1 MMSARETLRLKKI
14 NFGRCAKHRPFSFE
28 SWRTESYN
36 QSLRRNIV
44 SQEVACPCPIENR
57 ILQTQSISFAEI
69 PQQSKL
75 FIEYQKNP
83 VSLNKYYPNAVDSHT
98 KISQRIPEVLQNYQ
112 TDRNLLC
119 DVLLEMNGSCAG
131 SEKTLENIKLLRDA
145 DTVAVVS
152 GQQAGLFTG
161 PLYTIYKA
169 LSAVKMTE
177 CLKGRGFKAVPVF
190 WIATED
196 HDFLEVSNAFVIN
209 KNGELAELRH
219 EPKRCYENLPVGYVK
234 VDDSIKQTIDE
245 LFQNLPHTEFTD
257 ELRGMIEKSWESGVD
272 FGDAFARMLTNI
284 IGKYGIILLCPLD
297 ERLKKLAAPV
307 YVDAIKKSDEIV
319 SALQKRSE
327 ELVSEGYHAQV
338 LVGDD
343 YFPLFYQAKNRTRH
357 ALKKTANGTYKTKG
371 IEREFTLAELAE
383 LAESEPRRFSPS
395 VVLRSVVQDYLL
407 PTVAYFGGA
416 AEIAYFAQS
425 AEVYRILE
433 RPITTILHRQS
444 FTFIESKHAKTL
456 EKYGLTLLDLFQG
469 EENLFTQ
476 IVEKYLNKNT
486 AQVFAEVEER
496 INTELNRLDQNLVEI
511 DVTLA
516 DNLARRR
523 QKIIHHLG
531 AMRRKFHYA
540 QIRRD
545 ETVNRQLETAFAT
558 LLPHKHLQERT
569 LNIATVLNKY
579 GLYAIDWIYNSIDL
593 DDKGHRVIYL

>member
-1 MMSARETLRLKKI
+1 M
-14 NFGRCAKHRPFSFE
+14 
-28 SWRTESYN
+28 
-36 QSLRRNIV
+36 
-44 SQEVACPCPIENR
+44 SQEVACPCPIEKR
-57 ILQTQSISFAEI
+57 VLETQSLSFEKI
-69 PQQSKL
+69 PHQSKL

-83 VSLNKYYPNAVDSHT
+83 LVLKKYYTNAVDSHT
-98 KISQRIPEVLQNYQ
+98 KISRRIPEILQNYK

-119 DVLLEMNGSCAG
+119 DVLLEMNGGCAG
-131 SEKTLENIKLLRDA
+131 SEKTLENIKLLREA

-169 LSAVKMTE
+169 LSAVKMAE
-177 CLKGRGFKAVPVF
+177 CLNGRGFKAVPVF

-209 KNGELAELRH
+209 KNGDLTEVRH

-234 VDDSIKQTIDE
+234 VDDSIKETIDE
-245 LFQNLPHTEFTD
+245 LFQALPHTEFTE

-272 FGDAFARMLTNI
+272 FGDSFARMLTKI

-307 YVDAIKKSDEIV
+307 YVGAIKKSEEIV
-319 SALQKRSE
+319 AALQKRSA
-327 ELVSEGYHAQV
+327 ELVENGYHAQV

-343 YFPLFYQAKNRTRH
+343 YFPLFYQASDRTRH
-357 ALKKTANGTYKTKG
+357 ALKKTAEGTYKTKG
-371 IEREFTLAELAE
+371 IDGEFTLSELAE
-383 LAESEPRRFSPS
+383 LAESEPHRFSPS

-407 PTVAYFGGA
+407 PTIAYFGGA

-456 EKYGLTLLDLFQG
+456 EKYELGLLDLFHG
-469 EENLFTQ
+469 EEKLIPK
-476 IVEKYLNKNT
+476 IVEKYLNKET
-486 AQVFAEVEER
+486 AHLFAEVEEKV
-496 INTELNRLDQNLVEI
+496 NTELNRLDRNLLEI
-511 DVTLA
+511 DPTLA

-523 QKIIHHLG
+523 QKIIYHIA
-531 AMRRKFHYA
+531 AMRKKFQNV
-540 QIRRD
+540 QIRKD
-545 ETVNRQLETAFAT
+545 ETVKRQLETAFAS

-569 LNIATVLNKY
+569 LNIASVLNKY